1 MRPPQTP
8 SLGLHGRCAVVTGAG
23 RGLGFAA
30 AAALAEAGAAVTLV
44 ARSGDEIGTA
54 AECLR
59 GEGLVAEAAVL
70 DVTDLAAVTAFFE
83 ARPAFDV
90 LVNNAGINRPK
101 PFIEVTPEDFDAIVG
116 LNLRSAIFVAQ
127 AAARRM
133 IQASVRGSIIHVS
146 SQMGHVGGADR
157 TLYCASKWGLEGFNK
172 AMAVDLAR
180 YGIRSN
186 TMAPTFVETPMTGPF
201 LDEPGFRARVLD
213 KIKLG
218 RMASLEDIMGPVVFL
233 ASDASA
239 MMTGSTVLVDGGWTA
254 D

>member
-1 MRPPQTP
+1 
-8 SLGLHGRCAVVTGAG
+8 VTGAG

-30 AAALAEAGAAVTLV
+30 AAALAQAGGAVTLV
-44 ARSGDEIGTA
+44 ARSGDEIAAA

-59 GEGLVAEAAVL
+59 GEGLVAETAVL
-70 DVTDLAAVTAFFE
+70 DVTDLAAVAAFFD
-83 ARPAFDV
+83 ARPACDV
-90 LVNNAGINRPK
+90 LVNNAGANRPK

-133 IQASVRGSIIHVS
+133 IQAAVRGSIIHVS

-157 TLYCASKWGLEGFNK
+157 TLYCASKWGLEGFSK

-180 YGIRSN
+180 HGIRSN
-186 TMAPTFVETPMTGPF
+186 TVAPTFVETPMTAPF
-201 LDEPGFRARVLD
+201 LNEPSFRSSVLD

-218 RMASLEDIMGPVVFL
+218 RMATVEDIMGPVVFL

-239 MMTGSTVLVDGGWTA
+239 MMTGSSVLVDGGWTA